1 MSKRAALYIRV
12 SSDEQAKHGLSL
24 GEQRA
29 DLLKYAENRG
39 YAVVDIYADEGTTA
53 RKAIKQRKE
62 LQRLLADVGAGR
74 IDVIV
79 IKCLD
84 RWSRNIADFYE
95 TQKFLDEHE
104 VTWECTQE
112 KYNTSTASGRL
123 YMNIRMSIAQD
134 ESDRTSERI
143 KYVFEGKKE
152 RKEVLGKTIPF
163 GYKVVDKHAVP
174 DEINAPIV
182 LFMFEHVANGG
193 AARTLPAA
201 IWNKFGV
208 KVTYYIVYTCLRHRG
223 YIGELYGIPD
233 YCPPIVPY
241 DLFQSVQLL
250 LSKHRKY
257 APSGRIYLFSGLLV
271 CPSCGRLLAAGG
283 GTKNVNGEYLNYSYR
298 CQLRNMHPGLDYC
311 KFGRYVPEKKVEQF
325 LLDNIQTLFAN
336 HIHDIEISQEQQK
349 KNNPEERLKV
359 IKERM
364 LRLKDIYLD
373 GMIEKEIYEKEYVT
387 LKQKASELTVLIEKA
402 PPTHSHLCKVIEAAD
417 FRNTYEALTRENKRR
432 FWHSLIS
439 RITFEDTPESRGK
452 GGTFVFYVD
461 FL

>member
-24 GEQRA
+24 GEQRT
-29 DLLKYAENRG
+29 DLLKYAENHG

-143 KYVFEGKKE
+143 KYVFEGKRE
-152 RKEVLGKTIPF
+152 RKEVLGNRIPF

-174 DEINAPIV
+174 DEKKAPAV
-182 LFMFEHVANGG
+182 LFMFEHIVNGG
-193 AARTLPAA
+193 SARALPVA
-201 IWNKFGV
+201 IWKKFGI
-208 KVTYYIVYTCLRHRG
+208 KITYSVVYNSLRHRG

-241 DLFQSVQLL
+241 DLFQSVQSL
-250 LSKHRKY
+250 LSKHRKFT
-257 APSGRIYLFSGLLV
+257 PSGRIYLFSGLLV

-283 GTKNVNGEYLNYSYR
+283 GSKTANGNRRNYTYR
-298 CQLRNMHPGLDYC
+298 CQFRNAHPGLDYC
-311 KFGRYVPEKKVEQF
+311 QFGRYVSEKKIEQF

-359 IKERM
+359 VKERM

-402 PPTHSHLCKVIEAAD
+402 PPTHSHWCEVIEAAD
-417 FRNTYEALTRENKRR
+417 FRSNYEALTRENKRR

-452 GGTFVFYVD
+452 GGTFVFHAD

>member
-29 DLLKYAENRG
+29 DLLKYAETHG

-62 LQRLLADVGAGR
+62 LQRLLADVEAGR

-143 KYVFEGKKE
+143 KYVFEGKKA
-152 RKEVLGKTIPF
+152 RKEVISGNVAF
-163 GYKVVDKHAVP
+163 GYSIVDKHAVP
-174 DEINAPIV
+174 NDDAPIV
-182 LFMFEHVANGG
+182 QFMFEQMASGSS
-193 AARTLPAA
+193 ARSLTRSVLE
-201 IWNKFGV
+201 KFGV
-208 KVTYYIVYTCLRHRG
+208 KIQYCTIYDLLRNRS
-223 YIGELYGIPD
+223 YIGEMYGIPD
-233 YCPPIVPY
+233 YCEPIIPY
-241 DLFQSVQLL
+241 DIFQTVQGMV
-250 LSKHRKY
+250 RKNRR
-257 APSGRIYLFSGLLV
+257 AASSGRIYLFTGLIV
-271 CPSCGRLLAAGG
+271 CPYCGSKLFACAGRKNVKGEFYDYRYKCRIHSSQPQLELCSFTRAISENKTEQYLLNNIQNLLAQHIYD
-283 GTKNVNGEYLNYSYR
+283 VEL
-298 CQLRNMHPGLDYC
+298 LRAKQRKD
-311 KFGRYVPEKKVEQF
+311 
-325 LLDNIQTLFAN
+325 
-336 HIHDIEISQEQQK
+336 
-349 KNNPEERLKV
+349 NPEAKLEE
-359 IKERM
+359 IKNK
-364 LRLKDIYLD
+364 LSRLKDIYLD
-373 GMIEKEIYEKEYVT
+373 GMIEKSEYEKDYVA
-387 LKQKASELTVLIEKA
+387 LRQKAAELTVRIEKVPSIRSSA
-402 PPTHSHLCKVIEAAD
+402 WEMVNSENFHD
-417 FRNTYEALTRENKRR
+417 TYNSLTRENKRR
-432 FWHSLIS
+432 FWHSFIADM
-439 RITFEDTPESRGK
+439 TFEDTPESRGY
-452 GGTFVFYVD
+452 GGKFSFKVN